1 MAMKKVRRSICLFL
15 ASCMIM
21 SLLCFT
27 ASAESGTYNNRTYT
41 ISLTL
46 DQDYI
51 TSQISYPTSI
61 QLGFLGYGEASLG
74 SAHSKTPCANNGTA
88 KRIAKTVNPNRPQL
102 FYHAYQEYYCQS
114 HLVKTVQRNITR
126 Q

>member
-1 MAMKKVRRSICLFL
+1 MKKVRRSICLFL
-15 ASCMIM
+15 ASCMLM
-21 SLLCFT
+21 SMLCFT

-46 DQDYI
+46 EPAYI

-74 SAHSKTPCANNGTA
+74 SAYSKTSCANNGTA
-88 KRIAKTVNPNRPQL
+88 KKIVKTVNPNSPQL